1 MLIGLTDVREK
12 GLALIKHGL
21 LYLQDGKLIRRLYGW
36 GATTS
41 NTRRYAGMPSFDVNI
56 VIKSSEVNMAVS
68 IHIT

>member
-1 MLIGLTDVREK
+1 M
-12 GLALIKHGL
+12 
-21 LYLQDGKLIRRLYGW
+21 